1 MSNNQFDDIR
11 PYEDSEIP
19 AAMQRIVD
27 SDFFGLLC
35 TYVYPGYNPADIKKM
50 MLSFR
55 TIRDF
60 QLEVMRCVNEQVIA
74 RSTTAFTYS
83 GVEQLDPQKQYLFVS
98 NHRDIMLDACLL
110 QYILYMNGRETSE
123 ITFGANLMS
132 SPLVIDIGKANKMFR
147 VERGGNMKDFYLS
160 SKHLSDYIR
169 YVLTEKGQS
178 LWIAQR
184 NGRTKDGKDQTDQG
198 IIKMFCMS
206 EPTDKIKALADLHI
220 IPVAVS
226 YEWESCDILKA
237 LELYESRSRKYI
249 KKPGEDLNSILT
261 GIAQPKGRVNIT
273 FCPEV
278 TETDLRQ
285 FEQCTNNEYHR
296 LVAQL
301 LDERI
306 VSAYQLTPNNY
317 IARDMRYGQ
326 QLYRD
331 HYTDEERDAFMAY
344 MEKLNEFD
352 IAELDV
358 LKDIFLGIYMSMSN
372 AYFYGYYFY
381 FASNCEAVCRK

>member
-1 MSNNQFDDIR
+1 MNNQFDDIR
-11 PYEDSEIP
+11 PYYDSEIP

-35 TYVYPGYNPADIKKM
+35 AYVYPGHNPADVREM

-60 QLEVMRCVNEQVIA
+60 QFEVMRCVNEQVIA
-74 RSTTAFTYS
+74 RSITAFTYC
-83 GVEQLDPQKQYLFVS
+83 GVEQLDPQKHYLFVS

-110 QYILYMNGRETSE
+110 QYILYKNGHESSE

-206 EPTDKIKALADLHI
+206 ESKDKIKALADLHI
-220 IPVAVS
+220 VPVSVS

-237 LELYESRSRKYI
+237 LELYESLSRKYI

-261 GIAQPKGRVNIT
+261 GITQPKGRVNIT

-278 TETDLRQ
+278 SETDLLQ
-285 FEQCTNNEYHR
+285 FEHCTNNEYHR
-296 LVAQL
+296 LVAQM

-306 VSAYQLTPNNY
+306 ISAYQLTPNNY
-317 IARDMRYGQ
+317 IAHDLRYGQ

-331 HYTDEERDAFMAY
+331 HYTDEERNAFMTY
-344 MEKLNEFD
+344 MEKLNAFD
-352 IAELDV
+352 IADPDV
-358 LKDIFLGIYMSMSN
+358 LKDIFLGIYSN
-372 AYFYGYYFY
+372 PVDSKVRLIGQ
-381 FASNCEAVCRK
+381 K